1 MEIEPA
7 PLVRGPAA
15 ALERPGL
22 HYISPATRKQD
33 GQKCSITFFLQAL
46 AVGNLPQPLRLFSG
60 EPIS

>member
-22 HYISPATRKQD
+22 HNISPAAPQN
-33 GQKCSITFFLQAL
+33 QAANHLVLVGRGERFHL
-46 AVGNLPQPLRLFSG
+46 ASP
-60 EPIS
+60 